1 MKFIAKIFAKAIAVI
16 LAAYMLPGI
25 EVKDFLNAILVAVV
39 LAFLNSVL
47 KPILIILTIPV
58 TILSLGLFL
67 LVINALI
74 ILLADELVAGF
85 LVDGFWWAL
94 LFSIVMT
101 VIMSIFN
108 ALEKSTE
115 NRQSNQ

>member
-1 MKFIAKIFAKAIAVI
+1 MRLIVKIFANTLAVI
-16 LAAYMLPGI
+16 LAAYLLPGI
-25 EVKDFLNAILVAVV
+25 EVKDFMNAVLVAIV
-39 LAFLNSVL
+39 LAVLNSVL

-58 TILSLGLFL
+58 TILTLGLFL

-74 ILLADELVAGF
+74 ILLADYLVGGF
-85 LVDGFWWAL
+85 QVDGFWWAL

-108 ALEKSTE
+108 GLEKSSE
-115 NRQSNQ
+115 KNQ